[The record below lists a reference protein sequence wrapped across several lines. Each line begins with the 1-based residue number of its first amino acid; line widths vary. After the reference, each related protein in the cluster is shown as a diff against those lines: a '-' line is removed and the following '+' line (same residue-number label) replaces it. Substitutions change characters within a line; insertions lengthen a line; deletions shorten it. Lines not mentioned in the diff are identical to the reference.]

1 MGTLTNFLK
10 FHRIENRPTFFL
22 IIFGGILFFAFI
34 YLACDWNQKMYDD
47 EENEVDGSKGGK
59 TKFFNYNSIPNGTP
73 VQKIW
78 NKIYLSIT
86 TLTTLGFGDIYPI
99 HPISQAAIACQTFL
113 TFMIVTDLI

>member
-1 MGTLTNFLK
+1 MTTLTSFLK
-10 FHRIENRPTFFL
+10 FHRLENRPIFFL
-22 IIFGGILFFAFI
+22 IIFGGILFFAFL
-34 YLACDWNQKMYDD
+34 YMACDWYEQMNDSDGKKT
-47 EENEVDGSKGGK
+47 DGSKGGQ

-86 TLTTLGFGDIYPI
+86 TLTTLGFGDIYPR

-113 TFMIVTDLI
+113 TFMIITDLI

>member
-34 YLACDWNQKMYDD
+34 YLACDWGQKMYNDKGK
-47 EENEVDGSKGGK
+47 EIDGSKGGK